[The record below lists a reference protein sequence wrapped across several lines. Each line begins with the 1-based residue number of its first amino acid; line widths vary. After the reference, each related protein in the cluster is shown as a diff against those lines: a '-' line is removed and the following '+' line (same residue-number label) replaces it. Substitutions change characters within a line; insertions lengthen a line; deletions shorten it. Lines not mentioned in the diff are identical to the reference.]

1 MLKDTRQIGLKKFL
15 LVVKLKIQFHG
26 HVINGL
32 NDEEIIGTFYE
43 KELKKAKQKGFGI
56 EKVIKRKGD
65 KLYDYMSNGK
75 VIIIRLKVGLI
86 KKI

>member
-32 NDEEIIGTFYE
+32 NGEEIIVTFSE